1 MPPAD
6 DADRYDEADLDER
19 LSRVFEERGW
29 PTPAACRAED
39 RRAAPEQAPRPAE
52 PAARTPVRE
61 APVASPV
68 ASPVAAPAVA
78 AKPAGEPDKKPSAA
92 APIPVTAPA
101 RRSGRREKTMLLGML
116 GTLAGAFAGVL
127 SLKLFVPRPPSGTGP
142 DVHLAAAPLDLVE
155 PPELSAP
162 PSAPPSLPDPF
173 KSLGAPAGAATRDE
187 PSGDAP
193 LPSRR
198 SAFAA
203 APLPADGA
211 TEPSDAALDP
221 LPALDAAPAFGGLAP
236 AEPPHLHPVPEETA
250 PPGSRGFAQAP
261 AASLPPAE
269 EPAAPPG
276 FRSAPRLPS
285 APGFAAAPLG
295 AAGTVLPVAATSAG
309 VEPGYVVRDG
319 DSWWSIAEGAYGDGR
334 LYKALFAWNRT
345 VDPRTSLTPGT
356 RLEVPHEARLR
367 AAWGRLIPTG
377 AP

>member
-39 RRAAPEQAPRPAE
+39 RRTAPE
-52 PAARTPVRE
+52 PAARPAIPAARPPARE
-61 APVASPV
+61 APVACPAPS
-68 ASPVAAPAVA
+68 PAVA
-78 AKPAGEPDKKPSAA
+78 TKPAAKPGKKPSAA
-92 APIPVTAPA
+92 TSTPAPPPA

-127 SLKLFVPRPPSGTGP
+127 SLKLFVPRPPAGTGP

-173 KSLGAPAGAATRDE
+173 RSLGAPAGSVTSDDA
-187 PSGDAP
+187 SGDASR
-193 LPSRR
+193 PSRR

-203 APLPADGA
+203 APLAADAA
-211 TEPSDAALDP
+211 TEPSDAPTDP

-236 AEPPHLHPVPEETA
+236 AEPPHLHPVPEEAT
-250 PPGSRGFAQAP
+250 PPAARGFAQDQ
-261 AASLPPAE
+261 AASPPPADD
-269 EPAAPPG
+269 PPAPPG
-276 FRSAPRLPS
+276 FRPAPRLPS
-285 APGFAAAPLG
+285 APGFAAAPR
-295 AAGTVLPVAATSAG
+295 AAPGTVLPVAATSAG

-356 RLEVPHEARLR
+356 RLEVPDEARLR
-367 AAWGRLIPTG
+367 AAWGRLIPGG